1 MVATPQEKVNSIL
14 DFSRSEIVSCG
25 FFLGRE
31 SEFTLGELKYLHLS
45 ESVSMATFFLFES
58 GHRNKPHKVD

>member
-25 FFLGRE
+25 FFGGK
-31 SEFTLGELKYLHLS
+31 SEFTLGELQYLHLS